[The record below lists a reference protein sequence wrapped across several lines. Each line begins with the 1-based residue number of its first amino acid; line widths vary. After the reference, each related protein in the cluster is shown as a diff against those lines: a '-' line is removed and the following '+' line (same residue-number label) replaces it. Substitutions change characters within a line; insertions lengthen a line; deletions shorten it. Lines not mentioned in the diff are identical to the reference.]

1 MSETKTV
8 KSQSKIVVLLA
19 AGFEEIEALTVVD
32 YCRRVGIEVTT
43 AACGTIEAATDAGPL
58 VTGSHGITVCADT
71 NIEALK
77 ARSGGSGALVT
88 TLDAVV
94 VPGGMPG
101 ASNVAASK
109 AATELLK
116 AMVQAGRLIAA
127 ECASPVVVL
136 AQLGLLAG
144 HRWTCFP
151 GMEADLKRF
160 AGSRWQIRNPGNEH
174 TPLPVV
180 SDGTLLTGNGPGAAA
195 EFTVALITLIAGP
208 DAAQQIKALL

>member
-1 MSETKTV
+1 M
-8 KSQSKIVVLLA
+8 SKIVVFLA

-43 AACGTIEAATDAGPL
+43 AACGSVEGQM

-71 NIEALK
+71 TIEALA
-77 ARSGGSGALVT
+77 ARSGGSGALAK

-101 ASNVAASK
+101 ASNVATSQ

-116 AMVQAGRLIAA
+116 AMNKTGRLVAA
-127 ECASPVVVL
+127 ECAAPVVVL
-136 AQLGLLAG
+136 ARLGLLAG
-144 HRWTCFP
+144 HRWTCYP
-151 GMEADLKRF
+151 GMEAELDHF
-160 AGSRWQIRNPGNEH
+160 AGRNWQFHNPGNEH

-195 EFTVALITLIAGP
+195 KFTVALISHIAGP
-208 DAAQQIKALL
+208 DAAGQIKALL

>member
-8 KSQSKIVVLLA
+8 KSKIVVFLA
-19 AGFEEIEALTVVD
+19 PGFEEIEALTVVD

-43 AACGTIEAATDAGPL
+43 AACGQAEGLL
-58 VTGSHGITVCADT
+58 VPGSHGIPVCADT
-71 NIEALK
+71 TIEALA
-77 ARSGGSGALVT
+77 ARSGGSGALAK
-88 TLDAVV
+88 TLDAIV

-101 ASNVAASK
+101 ASNVAASQ

-116 AMVQAGRLIAA
+116 SMLKAERLIAA

-136 AQLGLLAG
+136 ANLGLLAG

-151 GMEADLKRF
+151 GMEKDLAHF
-160 AGSRWQIRNPGNEH
+160 AGPNWQICNPGNVF

-180 SDGTLLTGNGPGAAA
+180 TDGTLLTGNGPGAAA
-195 EFTVALITLIAGP
+195 KFTVALISLVAGP
-208 DAAQQIKALL
+208 DAAGQIEALL